1 MSANH
6 IYWYLDGARTRGQE
20 YPLCGQA
27 NAHRGIII
35 GHEEPTPEAATC
47 KRCIKRHEAGEL

>member
-1 MSANH
+1 MSAKH
-6 IYWYLDGARTRGQE
+6 IFRYDDGARTVAQK

-27 NAHRGIII
+27 NANGIVI
-35 GHEEPTPEAATC
+35 GAEQPTPSVATC